1 MEISRGAF
9 RDGLNAFKKMPEVE
23 FRKRYPLLADASY
36 SKDKVEKALQKIYDE
51 ADPDNDEIRMDW
63 F

>member
-1 MEISRGAF
+1 M
-9 RDGLNAFKKMPEVE
+9 
-23 FRKRYPLLADASY
+23 KRQCKT
-36 SKDKVEKALQKIYDE
+36 KDKVEKALQKIYDE